1 MPVHEGLIGT
11 VLPATTVRVSPAHL
25 RRFAECI
32 GETNPIF
39 IDVDA
44 ARAMGFTHIPVP
56 PTFLFCIELQR
67 PDPFDWLAD
76 IGVDV
81 RDVMHAEQSFEYHSI
96 AMCEEILTSTPV
108 ITDVY
113 TKKDGTLQFIKKTS
127 VVTRERGELVAE
139 LTGVI
144 VLRRVEDES

>member
-1 MPVHEGLIGT
+1 
-11 VLPATTVRVSPAHL
+11 
-25 RRFAECI
+25 
-32 GETNPIF
+32 
-39 IDVDA
+39 
-44 ARAMGFTHIPVP
+44 
-56 PTFLFCIELQR
+56 
-67 PDPFDWLAD
+67 
-76 IGVDV
+76 
-81 RDVMHAEQSFEYHSI
+81 MHAEQSFEYHSI